1 MSDSHTPGVT
11 RREVLQAAGTMAA
24 ASALAGVAIP
34 HVHAAEDNTIHVAL
48 VGCGGRGTGAATDA
62 LKAKGGPIKLVAMAD
77 VFADRLG
84 QSYNTLSKNAEIS
97 KQVDVP
103 KERQFLGFDGYKH
116 AVDSLRKGK
125 GDVVIFAT
133 PPAFR
138 WVHFTYAIEK
148 AVNVFMEKP
157 VAVDGPAAKRMFKLA
172 EEADKAG
179 MKVSVGLMCRHCDAR
194 KELLE
199 QLQKGAIGDIML
211 LQAYRQMGPEASSQS
226 GPKPKD
232 MSDLEYQIRRF
243 HSFLWASG
251 GCYSDFLI
259 HNIDECCW
267 MKGDWPITA
276 DGSGGRHYK
285 TTRSGDPAI
294 DQNFDVYSVEYTFP
308 DGTKLQLEGRTM
320 PGCRTRFASY
330 IQGTKGCGII
340 SFNSHSPARP
350 RLFKGHN
357 LPPVAKKTDE
367 IWHFGNGTG
376 KDEPNPYQL
385 EWDHL
390 IAAIRD
396 NKAHNEVKRGTQ
408 ASLVTAMGRTAAH
421 TGQVIDLDFML
432 NSGQELGPNV
442 DKLTYDSAPPVVMG
456 VDGKYPVPQPGR
468 GRAPY
473 KEYF

>member
-1 MSDSHTPGVT
+1 MSDSHQAGVT
-11 RREVLQAAGTMAA
+11 RRDVLQAAGTVAA
-24 ASALAGVAIP
+24 ASALAGVVLP
-34 HVHAAEDNTIHVAL
+34 HVHAAEDNTIRVAL

-77 VFADRLG
+77 VFPDRLG
-84 QSYNTLSKNAEIS
+84 QSYNTLSKNPEIN

-103 KERQFLGFDGYKH
+103 KERQFLGFEAYKQ
-116 AVDSLRKGK
+116 AIATLRK

-138 WVHFTYAIEK
+138 WVHFTHAIDK
-148 AVNVFMEKP
+148 GVNVFMEKP
-157 VAVDGPAAKRMFKLA
+157 VAVDGPSAKKMFKLA
-172 EEADKAG
+172 EDADKRG
-179 MKVSVGLMCRHCDAR
+179 LKVSVGLMCRHCVAR
-194 KELLE
+194 HALLE
-199 QLQKGAIGDIML
+199 EIQKGTIGDVML

-226 GPKPKD
+226 GPGPD
-232 MSDLEYQIRRF
+232 SVSDLEYQIRRF

-267 MKGDWPITA
+267 MKGEWPVSA
-276 DGSGGRHYK
+276 EGSGGRNYREIK
-285 TTRSGDPAI
+285 RRDGLVVPAI

-320 PGCRTRFASY
+320 LGCRTRFASF
-330 IQGTKGCGII
+330 IHGTKGSGII

-350 RLFKGHN
+350 RLYKGHN
-357 LPPVAKKTDE
+357 LPPVAKKADLVWE
-367 IWHFGNGTG
+367 WG
-376 KDEPNPYQL
+376 KAEPNPYQL

-396 NKAHNEVKRGTQ
+396 NKPHNEVKRGTQ

-421 TGQVIDLDFML
+421 TGQTIDLEYML
-432 NSGQELGPNV
+432 NNGQELGPNV
-442 DKLTYDSAPPVVMG
+442 DKLSYDSPPPVVPG